1 MGVRRDVFY
10 ANWLCK
16 KKNVLNREKI
26 YFETN
31 EDLDKIFKDI
41 DFSDKDVLSVLA
53 SSDQLFKLNSLDT
66 KSIETFDKNK
76 LTYYYYYFRVWTI
89 KYMKELYPTALI
101 IGDDYWIDTLLSLV
115 NPETE
120 EEKQALYF
128 WDSLFK
134 KDVAFSRIFI
144 WNKVALLDYNRD
156 FSGCSIPSKLS
167 FYNFD
172 LFKNNKFDKRYDIAV
187 ISNILEWTHGDSR
200 YIERLENNLSN
211 LLNNGGLVLCSKII
225 HKNEIN
231 GVCLKNILREKFELQ
246 DDDNN
251 RYVYIKK

>member
-10 ANWLCK
+10 ANWLCNK
-16 KKNVLNREKI
+16 RNVLNREKI

-89 KYMKELYPTALI
+89 KYMKKLYPTALI

-144 WNKVALLDYNRD
+144 WNKVALLDYNGD

-225 HKNEIN
+225 YRNEVN
-231 GVCLKNILREKFELQ
+231 GICLKNILRENFELQ

-251 RYVYIKK
+251 RCVYIKK

>member
-10 ANWLCK
+10 ANWLCNK
-16 KKNVLNREKI
+16 RNVLNREKI

-89 KYMKELYPTALI
+89 KYMKKLYPTALI

-120 EEKQALYF
+120 EEKQQIVECGCDVIQGFLY
-128 WDSLFK
+128 DRPL
-134 KDVAFSRIFI
+134 
-144 WNKVALLDYNRD
+144 
-156 FSGCSIPSKLS
+156 P
-167 FYNFD
+167 
-172 LFKNNKFDKRYDIAV
+172 IAQF
-187 ISNILEWTHGDSR
+187 EEK
-200 YIERLENNLSN
+200 YIVPER
-211 LLNNGGLVLCSKII
+211 
-225 HKNEIN
+225 EI
-231 GVCLKNILREKFELQ
+231 G
-246 DDDNN
+246 
-251 RYVYIKK
+251 